1 MVQLATLWEPA
12 NSWKLL
18 AATLLVGMNVDTRR
32 LLMRV
37 LYFADDTKT
46 IQITSQTMNIKSIRP
61 HDFNS
66 SISLA
71 VSFIKSL
78 GLVIISRDLK

>member
-1 MVQLATLWEPA
+1 
-12 NSWKLL
+12 
-18 AATLLVGMNVDTRR
+18 
-32 LLMRV
+32 MRV

-71 VSFIKSL
+71 VSFIESL